1 MAMEIL
7 GSNLEELMKEL
18 GGKFSLITTLI
29 VADQMV
35 NNLRFCLI
43 TTHIAIAEAD

>member
-1 MAMEIL
+1 VAMEIL

-18 GGKFSLITTLI
+18 GGNFSLISTLI

-35 NNLRFCLI
+35 NNLRLCLI
-43 TTHIAIAEAD
+43 TAHFAS